1 MSVFERWFRAMSI
14 SVALLVSCAARCD
27 AGGPAESVDAVSA
40 QVDAVVRSRFEHIGR
55 YTVRERYAVY
65 RNGATDPAAEET
77 VQVVY
82 QKSTGNAYTTVSKAG
97 SSMFRSRAIEPA
109 LESER
114 QVNDPA
120 MRQQVML
127 TAANYEFEVEPAKSS
142 VNGRDCFVLDLKARR
157 KTPYLV
163 DGKAWVDAKTYLL
176 VRIRGTQSK
185 SSSLLAGMPLI
196 TRDFADISG
205 FAMVVHEE
213 IEVHTFLLGETIIKI
228 DYDGYDIQRD
238 ADLK

>member
-1 MSVFERWFRAMSI
+1 MCVFERWFRVISI
-14 SVALLVSCAARCD
+14 AIALMVACAAHCD
-27 AGGPAESVDAVSA
+27 AGGLAETADPVSA
-40 QVDAVVRSRFEHIGR
+40 QVDAVVRARFEHIGR
-55 YTVRERYAVY
+55 YVVRERYAVY

-82 QKSTGNAYTTVSKAG
+82 EKSKGNTYTPVSKTG

-109 LESER
+109 MESER

-120 MRQQVML
+120 LRQQVML
-127 TAANYEFEVEPAKSS
+127 TADNYEFGVEPAKSF
-142 VNGRDCFVLDLKARR
+142 VNGRECFVLDLKARR

-196 TRDFADISG
+196 TRDFADVNG
-205 FAMVVHEE
+205 FAMTVHEE
-213 IEVHTFLLGETIIKI
+213 IVAHTFLFGQTVIKI
-228 DYDGYDIQRD
+228 DYDGYDIQR
-238 ADLK
+238 AAGP